1 MEAQR
6 LMELCPEQKAKG
18 REKNERVLSLHGTR
32 DPGSSVQVWAPP
44 LEQRVKEAEAV
55 LGGTAEGKA
64 HVTEPWQKPA
74 TAVTPAV
81 EGLRTEPRDRQQP
94 AEAPRAPCCGHEV
107 QMVPELNPVWGR
119 IGRLPGRGSPNT
131 VVLKVGPPRNW
142 LEMQTCRPTPK
153 ATESEIPGVGPA
165 GF

>member
-1 MEAQR
+1 MGVWGVELQGHERVAPVKKRHWEEGNSAGVSVADGPREETPWRPKR

-18 REKNERVLSLHGTR
+18 GEKNERVLSLHGTR

-81 EGLRTEPRDRQQP
+81 EGLRTEPHDRQQP
-94 AEAPRAPCCGHEV
+94 AEAHRAPCC
-107 QMVPELNPVWGR
+107 
-119 IGRLPGRGSPNT
+119 
-131 VVLKVGPPRNW
+131 
-142 LEMQTCRPTPK
+142 
-153 ATESEIPGVGPA
+153 
-165 GF
+165 